1 VSEVRVLVAS
11 SQPVLRQGIRA
22 TLNETPF
29 RIWFEAD
36 DRGRAVEAAASG
48 APDVCLVDVEL
59 RDGGLMA
66 VHEIVQRAPTA
77 VVIVLADECT
87 RALLLAAVRGGAV
100 GFLGKDD
107 EARTLPCAIEA
118 VLAGEAA
125 IPRRLVGGL
134 LDAVK
139 AGGMG
144 EPRSTARLAGLT
156 QREIEVLEMVC
167 QGRSTKNIASLL
179 FVAPVTIRTHVMSL
193 MRKLHVRDREALVRS
208 AGGPLPPWQT
218 IEL

>member
-1 VSEVRVLVAS
+1 MSDVRVLVAS

-22 TLNETPF
+22 ALTDTPF
-29 RIWFEAD
+29 QVWFEAE
-36 DRGRAVEAAASG
+36 DRSRAVTAAASG
-48 APDVCLVDVEL
+48 FPDVCLVDVDL
-59 RDGGLMA
+59 RDGGILA
-66 VHEIVQRAPTA
+66 VQEIVAKVPA
-77 VVIVLADECT
+77 SGVIVLADDCT
-87 RALLLAAVRGGAV
+87 RSQLLDAVRGGAV

-139 AGGMG
+139 ASGMG
-144 EPRSTARLAGLT
+144 RRRSTARLAGLT
-156 QREIEVLEMVC
+156 QREMEVLEMVC

-179 FVAPVTIRTHVMSL
+179 FIAPVTVRTHVMSM
-193 MRKLHVRDREALVRS
+193 MRKLDVGDREALVRS
-208 AGGPLPPWQT
+208 AGGPLLPWQV
-218 IEL
+218 IDS

>member
-1 VSEVRVLVAS
+1 LVAS

-22 TLNETPF
+22 TLTDTPF

-36 DRGRAVEAAASG
+36 DRGRAVNAATSG
-48 APDVCLVDVEL
+48 SPDVCLIDVDL

-66 VHEIVQRAPTA
+66 VQEIVQQVPAS

-87 RALLLAAVRGGAV
+87 RALLLEAVRGGAV
-100 GFLGKDD
+100 GFLGKND
-107 EARTLPCAIEA
+107 ETRTLPCAIEA
-118 VLAGEAA
+118 VLNGEAA

-139 AGGMG
+139 AGGIG
-144 EPRSTARLAGLT
+144 GHRSTARLAGLT

-179 FVAPVTIRTHVMSL
+179 FVAPVTVRTHVMSM
-193 MRKLHVRDREALVRS
+193 MRKLQVRDREALVRC
-208 AGGPLPPWQT
+208 AGGPLSPWQA
-218 IEL
+218 IQL